1 MTRLKAIA
9 KRRNQNR
16 AVSVVSLTLTIDKG
30 RNMKNSIYDMIGALL
45 VALTIPAMMVVGIIA
60 DSIFNLV

>member
-60 DSIFNLV
+60 DSIFDLV

>member
-9 KRRNQNR
+9 KPRNQNR
-16 AVSVVSLTLTIDKG
+16 AASVVSLTLTNDKG

>member
-1 MTRLKAIA
+1 MTLLKAIA
-9 KRRNQNR
+9 KPRNQNR
-16 AVSVVSLTLTIDKG
+16 TVCVVSFTLTIQKG

>member
-9 KRRNQNR
+9 KPRNQNR
-16 AVSVVSLTLTIDKG
+16 TVCVVSVTLTNQKE

-60 DSIFNLV
+60 DAIFNLV